1 MADHITTIAVY
12 AVHNFQANQQPMAF
26 PTYEN
31 AEAYAKA
38 EGFEAYEIIPI
49 AVVRYESTLHPVSIL
64 VRPSGG
70 TLTEGAVSEAEPLP
84 DGASDGAVSSEG
96 EVQDTV

>member
-38 EGFEAYEIIPI
+38 EGFETYEIIPI

-70 TLTEGAVSEAEPLP
+70 TIEEGSVPEAEPLP
-84 DGASDGAVSSEG
+84 DGEADGAVPCEG
-96 EVQDTV
+96 TVQDAL